1 MKKIL
6 SVLGVLFV
14 VLLLYLVIQNNH
26 EETESAQIFRYSIV
40 SDPPTLDWTRATDNV
55 SIDIIENIMTGLVQ
69 YDEKLQPMPA
79 IASTWDVLNGG
90 KRYVFHLRKD
100 VKWTDGQ
107 PVHAQDFEYSW
118 KRLLNPE
125 TAAEYAY
132 FIFDVVG
139 AEDYNTGK
147 TKDASG
153 VGVRALDDFTLEVKL
168 RAPASYFLH
177 IPAFMVTYPLRK
189 DVIEKYKDNWTKPE
203 NIVTCGPFKLKEL
216 KHKDKIVLVANP
228 SYFEGAPSLQEVH
241 ALIVKND
248 NTAVDLYETGKL
260 DILRRLP
267 ALTIE
272 KYKNHPSHVSLPF
285 LRGYYY
291 GFNVTKPPFTDVR
304 VRKAFAMAIDKS
316 VFPELLKGGQIP
328 VSSWVPPGM
337 AGYEPDV
344 GLKYNPEKAKI
355 LLAEAGYPGGRGLSD
370 VSAYF
375 DSRDDNKIIAEK
387 LQQLWKQ
394 NLNVDVKL
402 ENQEW
407 KVHLRQIHIDPPQ
420 MFRLGWGADFPDPD
434 NFLRLF
440 TSNSGNNNTRWG
452 SSEFDQLVLG
462 AAAEPDLAKRLKL
475 YQRAQK
481 ILLEEGVAIV
491 PLFVDSLNYLVK
503 PHVKGLWM
511 NSMERFVLKKISLE
525 KPS

>member
-1 MKKIL
+1 MKKLVPI
-6 SVLGVLFV
+6 LGVLLV
-14 VLLLYLVIQNNH
+14 VGLLYLVIQNNH
-26 EETESAQIFRYSIV
+26 EETDSGRVFRYSIP
-40 SDPPTLDWTRATDNV
+40 SDPPTLDWSRATDYV
-55 SIDIIENIMTGLVQ
+55 SIDIIENIMTGLIQ
-69 YDEKLQPMPA
+69 YDEKLQPVPA
-79 IASTWDVLNGG
+79 IAESWRVLDGG
-90 KRYVFHLRKD
+90 KRYVFNLRKD

-107 PVHAQDFEYSW
+107 IVHAQDFEYSW

-147 TKDASG
+147 TKDARG
-153 VGVRALDDFTLEVKL
+153 VGVHALDDFTLEVKL

-189 DVIEKYKDNWTKPE
+189 DVVEKYGNDWTKPE
-203 NIVTCGPFKLKEL
+203 NIVTCGPFKLQEL
-216 KHKDKIVLVANP
+216 KHKDKIVLTANP
-228 SYFEGAPSLQEVH
+228 LYFEGKPALPEVH

-248 NTAVDLYETGKL
+248 QTAVDLYETGKL
-260 DILRRLP
+260 DILRRMP
-267 ALTIE
+267 PLTVE
-272 KYKNHPSHVSLPF
+272 KYKNHPSHVSTPF

-291 GFNVTKPPFTDVR
+291 GFNVTKPPFNDVR
-304 VRKAFAMAIDKS
+304 VRKAFAMAIDKN
-316 VFPELLKGGQIP
+316 VFPELLRGGQIP
-328 VSSWVPPGM
+328 VTSWVPPGM

-344 GLKYNPEKAKI
+344 GLKYDPEKARA
-355 LLAEAGYPGGRGLSD
+355 LLTEAGYPGGKGLSD

-375 DSRDDNKIIAEK
+375 DSRDDNKMIAEK

-420 MFRLGWGADFPDPD
+420 LFRLGWGADFPDPD

-440 TSNSGNNNTRWG
+440 TSNSGNNNTRWA
-452 SSEFDQLVLG
+452 SARYDRLVVE
-462 AAAEPDLAKRLKL
+462 AAAESDLTKRLKL
-475 YQRAQK
+475 YRQAQK

-511 NSMERFVLKKISLE
+511 NSMERFDLKKISIE
-525 KPS
+525 RPS

>member
-1 MKKIL
+1 MKRVVPLIGV
-6 SVLGVLFV
+6 VLVV
-14 VLLLYLVIQNNH
+14 VLLFLVIQNNH
-26 EETESAQIFRYSIV
+26 EEKDSIQTFRYSIPT
-40 SDPPTLDWTRATDNV
+40 DPPTLDWSKATDSV
-55 SIDIIENIMTGLVQ
+55 SIDVIENIMQGLIQ
-69 YDEKLQPMPA
+69 YDENLQPAPA
-79 IASTWDVLNGG
+79 IAESWKVLDGG
-90 KRYVFHLRKD
+90 KRYVFNLRKD

-107 PVHAQDFEYSW
+107 LVRAQDFEYSW

-147 TKDASG
+147 TKDASL
-153 VGVRALDDFTLEVKL
+153 VAVKALDDFTLEVKL
-168 RAPASYFLH
+168 RASASYFLH

-189 DVIEKYKDNWTKPE
+189 DVIEKYKDDWIKPE
-203 NIVTCGPFKLKEL
+203 NIVTCGAFKLKEVRY
-216 KHKDKIVLVANP
+216 KDKIVLVSNP
-228 SYFEGAPSLQEVH
+228 SYFEGEPKLQEVH
-241 ALIVKND
+241 ALVIKSD
-248 NTAVDLYETGKL
+248 HTAVDLYETGKL
-260 DILRRLP
+260 DILRRMP
-267 ALTIE
+267 PLTIE
-272 KYKNHPSHVSLPF
+272 KYKDHPSRVTLPF

-291 GFNVTKPPFTDVR
+291 GFNITKKPFDDVR
-304 VRKAFAMAIDKS
+304 VRKAFAMAIDKK
-316 VFPELLKGGQIP
+316 VFPELLKGGEVP
-328 VSSWVPPGM
+328 VTSWVPPGM

-344 GLKYNPEKAKI
+344 GLKFNPAEARV
-355 LLAEAGYPGGRGLSD
+355 LLAQAGYPNGKGLSE
-370 VSAYF
+370 VTAYF
-375 DSRDDNKIIAEK
+375 DSRDDHKMIAEK

-452 SSEFDQLVLG
+452 SPEYDRLVLG
-462 AAAEPDLAKRLKL
+462 AAAEQDLTKRLKL
-475 YQRAQK
+475 YKKAQE

-491 PLFVDSLNYLVK
+491 PLFVSSLNYLVK

-511 NSMERFVLKKISLE
+511 NSMERFILKKISLE